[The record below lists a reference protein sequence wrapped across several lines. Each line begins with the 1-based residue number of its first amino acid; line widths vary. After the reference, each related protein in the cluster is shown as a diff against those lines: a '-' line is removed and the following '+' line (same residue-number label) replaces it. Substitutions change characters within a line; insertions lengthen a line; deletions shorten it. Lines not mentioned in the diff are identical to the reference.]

1 MVYGNYISKDLALGL
16 FFGGTIGMIIC
27 AILDIWSAMGMAPLV
42 LIILLD
48 GVLAIDALIAKLEE
62 QNTRSR
68 RKKR

>member
-1 MVYGNYISKDLALGL
+1 MISKDLALGL

-27 AILDIWSAMGMAPLV
+27 AVLNIWDAMGMAPLV

-48 GVLAIDALIAKLEE
+48 GALVFDALIAKLEE

>member
-1 MVYGNYISKDLALGL
+1 
-16 FFGGTIGMIIC
+16 
-27 AILDIWSAMGMAPLV
+27 MGMAPLV